1 MNIVSQVY
9 EQPTIATSHYQWGLL
24 NHLLQLGCKQIIG
37 TQAQQTAFSL
47 KQEAQWQI
55 IQPNEK
61 EKQVALQYMQQV
73 DYVVHLSTAT
83 NSYFKGK
90 QSILVQSIPQKMS
103 WLAKRAFTKQ
113 LYTAHQ
119 IIVPNQI
126 IANQLNTEFDIPTT
140 KIVALA
146 PYALPQFAPVSFEQ
160 ALLIKDGNADGRE
173 YFVLVIEGHT
183 NETLTMVLKAF
194 SLFKKWQQ
202 SSMKL
207 LLLNHHQPVVKDLME
222 SLKTYRFRED
232 VAVVDTVTIEQQ
244 ASLIAA
250 AYACIHAAPADGLYM
265 QTVEA
270 MQSKVPVLVKDDATY
285 KNALGDHALYFEQDD
300 IESLGNQLKLLY
312 RDESLRA
319 KQIQQAAN
327 FARLQKEQSMQATA
341 EWLAR
346 LSNS

>member
-24 NHLLQLGCKQIIG
+24 NHLLQLGCKRIIG

-55 IQPNEK
+55 IQPNLK

-73 DYVVHLSTAT
+73 DYVIHLSTAI

-90 QSILVQSIPQKMS
+90 QSILVQSIPPKMS
-103 WLAKRAFTKQ
+103 WLAKRAFAKQ
-113 LYTAHQ
+113 LHTAHQ
-119 IIVPNQI
+119 IIVPNTQI
-126 IANQLNTEFDIPTT
+126 TTQLNEAFGVPAN

-146 PYALPQFAPVSFEQ
+146 AYALPQFAPVNFEQ
-160 ALLIKDGNADGRE
+160 AMLIKDGNADGRE

-232 VAVVDTVTIEQQ
+232 VVVVDIVTIEQQ

-270 MQSKVPVLVKDDATY
+270 MQSKVPVLVNDDGTY
-285 KNALGDHALYFEQDD
+285 KDVLGDYALYFEASD
-300 IESLGNQLKLLY
+300 IESLGHQLKLLY
-312 RDESLRA
+312 RDESFRA
-319 KQIQQAAN
+319 KQIEQAEN
-327 FARLQKEQSMQATA
+327 FARLQKEQSKQATA
-341 EWLAR
+341 EWLAG